1 MFHRLIDFF
10 RSVNAEFSA
19 LDSDTR
25 AAVIDFINESTI

>member
-1 MFHRLIDFF
+1 MFSHLIAFF

-25 AAVIDFINESTI
+25 AAILDFINESTL